1 MSFAIY
7 FLKNPIFKTAAE
19 SSFLF
24 EKSSSRLRVKDIP
37 EGSSKHNLREFG
49 DIFISRTGNEI
60 RSCTTK
66 CQHSGGSLNLI
77 EGSAKAKCARHGWE
91 LDLRSMSYVNPVNG
105 PKQPEILVTIDE
117 AECILSKSD
126 EVAVDYQL
134 KTQRELE
141 SGEFKFE
148 FWTHACGVITFADK
162 TIITD
167 PWLVGPAFIRGW
179 WLDHQPPTNW
189 LERLI
194 ESDFIYIS
202 HNHSDHL
209 NSYTLEILRNTLNER
224 RKSEPLF
231 IVPDFQNQSVEVP
244 LRSIGFRNLLM
255 LKFFEWTTLTQDC
268 RVMLLPD
275 TSGRSD
281 SALVVDYKGH
291 LLLNTVDCANPA
303 SLNLPSQVDIWLGAF
318 AGGATGYPICWT
330 EQYGISAVKKM
341 LLQNKESGLQRIQEI
356 ASACRPKIAVPFAGY
371 FNVSHPFDSEVRDLL
386 QKRSWEDFEDSVRKA
401 NPATAIWLPTSGAE
415 IDLGEK
421 FNQNPHAIKHP
432 QNKPISNH
440 NFKKYT
446 DIVDSVAKRFPNTDE
461 NVGHYF
467 RWAGFRDSMILNI
480 VEFDDQFENEISNR
494 TIDLQTQTVVQL
506 VPERVRFLRIKVR
519 WSVLRWLYVTGASWE
534 EMAIGFQARFFR
546 VPDTYELH
554 FWDHFQNNL
563 PPTPP
568 IYVAK
573 SSPQV

>member
-1 MSFAIY
+1 M
-7 FLKNPIFKTAAE
+7 TE
-19 SSFLF
+19 
-24 EKSSSRLRVKDIP
+24 IP
-37 EGSSKHNLREFG
+37 EGISKHSLPEIG
-49 DIFISRTGNEI
+49 DIFVSRIGGAI

-66 CQHSGGSLNLI
+66 CQHSGGTLRLM
-77 EGSAKAKCARHGWE
+77 EGTTKAKCMRHGWE
-91 LDLRSMSYVNPVNG
+91 LDLRTMSYLNPVNG
-105 PKQPEILVTIDE
+105 PKQPEIDVSLDG
-117 AECILSKSD
+117 AECTFSKSNS
-126 EVAVDYQL
+126 ESINYRL
-134 KTQRELE
+134 NSQRKLT

-189 LERLI
+189 LERLLQ
-194 ESDFIYIS
+194 SDFIYIS

-209 NSYTLEILRNTLNER
+209 NSHTLEILRDAISETGKR
-224 RKSEPLF
+224 EPLF

-244 LRSIGFRNLLM
+244 LRSIGFKNLLM
-255 LKFFEWTTLTQDC
+255 LQFFEWTNLAQDC

-275 TSGRSD
+275 ASGRSD

-303 SLNLPSQVDIWLGAF
+303 SLNLPSEVDIWLGAF
-318 AGGATGYPICWT
+318 AGGSAGYPICWT
-330 EQYGISAVKKM
+330 EQYGVSAVKKM
-341 LLQNKESGLQRIQEI
+341 LLQNKKTGCQRIQEI

-386 QKRSWEDFEDSVRKA
+386 QKRTWGDFEESVRKA
-401 NPATAIWLPTSGAE
+401 NPSTAIWLPTSGAE
-415 IDLGEK
+415 IDLGIK
-421 FNQNPHAIKHP
+421 FEQNPNYSKDTQIKP
-432 QNKPISNH
+432 LKNH

-446 DIVDSVAKRFPNTDE
+446 DIVDSVAMKFPDTDE
-461 NVGHYF
+461 NVSLYF
-467 RWAGFRDSMILNI
+467 RWAGFRDSMILNL
-480 VEFDDQFENEISNR
+480 VEFDDQFEIEISNR

-506 VPERVRFLRIKVR
+506 KPERERFLRIKVR
-519 WSVLRWLYVTGASWE
+519 WSVLRWLFVTGASWE

-546 VPDTYELH
+546 VPDAYEFD

-568 IYVAK
+568 LFINS
-573 SSPQV
+573 SSPRV